1 MNLLQK
7 DKKYLGRDVPAT
19 PVEVAHAEGSF
30 LIDGRGKK
38 YIDFQVGWNVGNL
51 GWNQKEIVSQ
61 IKKFDGPN
69 YVDPYY
75 LYQPWAEL
83 AELLAKIT
91 PGKLTKSFRTT
102 GGTESNEIAIQAAM
116 RHTKRT
122 KFISIAE
129 GYNGH
134 SIGAMSLGSSDF
146 RKWYKNLMPD
156 CYKVTPPLDK
166 KAAEKVEKLLSKK
179 DVAAFISEPIVINLG
194 VEIPERE
201 FFEIVYK
208 ACKKYGTVFIMDE
221 VATGFG
227 RTGKLFA
234 SEHYGLEP
242 DILSLG
248 KAIGGGYGALGAT
261 IMTKEVAKSFEFPFS
276 FYSTFGWHPLN
287 VHAALT
293 YLKFLL
299 KRKQST
305 LNNVNK
311 MSKYFENRLKQM
323 KFRYPSKVNVKGL
336 AIGLW
341 FEKEGYGLEL
351 VKRAV
356 GKGLIISELDTHHV
370 TIFPALNVDLKT
382 AKKGLD
388 ILESC
393 V

>member
-1 MNLLQK
+1 MNTLQK
-7 DKKYLGRDVPAT
+7 DRSYLGRDTAAT
-19 PVEVAHAEGSF
+19 PIEIAHEEGSY
-30 LIDGRGKK
+30 LIDSSGKK

-51 GWNQKEIVSQ
+51 GWNQKEIVNQ

-69 YVDPYY
+69 YVDPFY
-75 LYQPWAEL
+75 LYKPWADL

-91 PGKLTKSFRTT
+91 PGKLTKSFRAT
-102 GGTESNEIAIQAAM
+102 GGTEAVEIAIQAAM
-116 RHTKRT
+116 KHTNRS

-129 GYNGH
+129 GYHGH
-134 SIGAMSLGSSDF
+134 SIGAMSLGLSDF
-146 RKWYKNLMPD
+146 RKWYKNLLPD
-156 CYKVTPPLDK
+156 CYKVELPLDK
-166 KAAEKVEKLLSKK
+166 KAAKKVETVLSKG
-179 DVAAFISEPIVINLG
+179 DIAAFISEPIIINLG
-194 VEIPERE
+194 VEIPDKE

-208 ACKKYGTVFIMDE
+208 ACKKYGTAFISDE

-242 DILSLG
+242 DIMCFG
-248 KAIGGGYGALGAT
+248 KALTGGYGAMGAT
-261 IMTKEVAKSFEFPFS
+261 IMTKEVAGSFEFPFS

-293 YLKFLL
+293 NLKFLL
-299 KRKQST
+299 KRKKAI
-305 LNNVNK
+305 LDNVNK
-311 MSKYFENRLKQM
+311 MSRYFEGRLNKM
-323 KFRYPSKVNVKGL
+323 RFKNPDKIKIKGL

-341 FEKEGYGLEL
+341 FEKEGYGTKL
-351 VKRAV
+351 VNRCID
-356 GKGLIISELDTHHV
+356 KGLIISTLDTHHV
-370 TIFPALNVDLKT
+370 TIFPALNIDFKT